1 MVYVHGH
8 LTVATVCAALEL
20 VELFVVC
27 FDDVVEEQNLN
38 KRVTVLGGK
47 EVEQLM
53 FGCVVH
59 PEEFLAEPVNVL
71 DAGQ

>member
-8 LTVATVCAALEL
+8 LTVATVCAALES

-27 FDDVVEEQNLN
+27 FDDAVEEQNLN
-38 KRVTVLGGK
+38 KRVTVLGSK

-59 PEEFLAEPVNVL
+59 PEEFLAEPVNAL